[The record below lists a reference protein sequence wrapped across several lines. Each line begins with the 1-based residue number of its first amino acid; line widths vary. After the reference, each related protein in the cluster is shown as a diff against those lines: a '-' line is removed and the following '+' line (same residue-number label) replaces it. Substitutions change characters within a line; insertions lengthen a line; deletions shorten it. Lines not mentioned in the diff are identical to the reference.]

1 MKIAFT
7 HDFRGKL
14 TGERFYLAGAAID
27 VDEETGAELIA
38 LGHAVAVEVEPA
50 PEAEPE
56 PVALE
61 VEVEEEAEEAK
72 PRGRGKR
79 HD

>member
-27 VDEETGAELIA
+27 VDEQVGAELIA